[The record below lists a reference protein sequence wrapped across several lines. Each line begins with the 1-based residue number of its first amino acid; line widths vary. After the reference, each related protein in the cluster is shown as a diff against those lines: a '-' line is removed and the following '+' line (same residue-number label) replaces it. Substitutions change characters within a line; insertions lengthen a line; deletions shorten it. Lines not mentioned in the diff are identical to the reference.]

1 MFILKE
7 ARHCY
12 LHSRVIILLGMSKI
26 VWLFVREAIKF
37 YFVKLFSFRGVMV
50 IPQLSFSFLRDFFF
64 FLPDAV
70 FCHTIITIDFLIVLL
85 ILS

>member
-7 ARHCY
+7 TRHCY
-12 LHSRVIILLGMSKI
+12 LHKRVIILLEMSEI
-26 VWLFVREAIKF
+26 VRLFVREAIKLH
-37 YFVKLFSFRGVMV
+37 FVKLFSFRGVMV
-50 IPQLSFSFLRDFFF
+50 ISKSSFSFLRDV

-70 FCHTIITIDFLIVLL
+70 FCHTIIIIDFLIVLL